1 MRDYYV
7 CNLFKNLKILNCLEV
22 EQYIPYVLH
31 FLAWKTQK
39 LKISSYIFF
48 FLSILYG
55 GIKDLITGASNSS
68 YPQEFHWN

>member
-31 FLAWKTQK
+31 FLLEKHK
-39 LKISSYIFF
+39 SYKISSYIFF
-48 FLSILYG
+48 L
-55 GIKDLITGASNSS
+55 K
-68 YPQEFHWN
+68 